1 MRMCSVEVRLDPA
14 GFGHVPPKACTYF
27 VRGRRLLL
35 NTQFSKVGPPPFTEV
50 STNAF
55 SYVFFFRGF
64 GKQGYQ
70 CQICSFV
77 VHKRCHEFVS
87 FVCPGADRGVDS
99 DVSFDIWERLNG

>member
-1 MRMCSVEVRLDPA
+1 MGVDITEITNVSS
-14 GFGHVPPKACTYF
+14 FF
-27 VRGRRLLL
+27 VL
-35 NTQFSKVGPPPFTEV
+35 
-50 STNAF
+50 
-55 SYVFFFRGF
+55 FFRGF

-99 DVSFDIWERLNG
+99 DVSFTLIMKSEAKCWNNFQ